1 MRNACL
7 IAIGSA
13 WLACAPGAVH
23 AAGGAVENV
32 LPATAC
38 PDGWNMDGKAAF
50 FDRETLF
57 DRINGEAELFFPYG
71 FDVLASARYANPQN
85 PRIAVDADVYRMG
98 SLLDAF
104 GMYANYRSRDNT
116 DVKIGAG
123 GTLSSSQLIF
133 YQGRFFVRVQATGT
147 AGLGEEIFL
156 ACARAISRQLPGDTG
171 RPKELD
177 AFAIPSV
184 VPGSERYIAQSL
196 LGYDFFRRGL
206 MADAVLDGDPL
217 QLFLVPE
224 DTGDAADRAFDRY
237 RSYLETSGKDI
248 RISGA
253 RGRKS
258 LAAVDPLYG
267 NVFLAQ
273 TGRFLVGAV
282 RFKDPTAAER
292 LVDRLR
298 RGVGGE

>member
-7 IAIGSA
+7 IAIGAA
-13 WLACAPGAVH
+13 WLACAPAAVH
-23 AAGGAVENV
+23 AAEGAMGNV
-32 LPATAC
+32 LPAAC
-38 PDGWNMDGKAAF
+38 PDGWNLDGKTAF
-50 FDRETLF
+50 FDKETLF

-104 GMYANYRSRDNT
+104 GMYANYRGKENLDI
-116 DVKIGAG
+116 KIGAEG
-123 GTLSSSQLIF
+123 ALSSSSLMF
-133 YQGRFFVRVQATGT
+133 YQGRYFVRLQATGT
-147 AGLGEEIFL
+147 TGLGEEIFL
-156 ACARAISRQLPGDTG
+156 ACARAISRKIAGDTG

-184 VPGSERYIAQSL
+184 VPKSERYIAQSL

-206 MADAVLDGDPL
+206 IADAVVDGDPL

-224 DTGDAADRAFDRY
+224 DTGAAATRAFDRY

-248 RISGA
+248 RLSGA
-253 RGRKS
+253 PGRMS

-267 NVFLAQ
+267 NVFLVQ
-273 TGRFLVGAV
+273 TGRFLAGAA
-282 RFKDPTAAER
+282 RFKDSSAAER

-298 RGVGGE
+298 SKVGGE